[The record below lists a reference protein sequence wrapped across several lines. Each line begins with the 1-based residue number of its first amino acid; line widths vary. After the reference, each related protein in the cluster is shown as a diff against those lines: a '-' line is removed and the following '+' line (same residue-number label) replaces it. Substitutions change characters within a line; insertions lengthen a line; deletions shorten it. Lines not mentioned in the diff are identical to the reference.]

1 MSVLFVMLPLALLT
15 AGFFV
20 WMFIRAVRGGQFDDL
35 DSPPIRAIFD
45 DDEFNPDKRPE
56 RRADAG
62 RDAGPDTG
70 PDAGAGV
77 DEQNRAQ

>member
-1 MSVLFVMLPLALLT
+1 MSVLFLMLPLALLI

-45 DDEFNPDKRPE
+45 DDGFDPEQRPDP
-56 RRADAG
+56 RADAG
-62 RDAGPDTG
+62 PGG
-70 PDAGAGV
+70 